1 MSPFQA
7 GIVLTVPGLLCCLV
21 KATEILSMGWWA
33 FTFSR
38 HSSQRHFNHS
48 RSLSEMNRLFMDFG

>member
-38 HSSQRHFNHS
+38 HSDLPPRLDTT
-48 RSLSEMNRLFMDFG
+48 LS